1 MGGKGKVERHVVVIG
16 GGVIGLTTAYALI
29 KQGQK
34 VTLVERMDDVGL
46 VTSFAN
52 GGQLSYRY
60 VSPLADAGVPMHVF
74 KWIGKPRSPLNLKLR
89 FSLDQWKW
97 LFQFLLACNAKT
109 NKINGAHI
117 LRLSLFSQKIVT
129 QWRESGEL
137 GNFDWVKT
145 GKLVIYRDLHDF
157 NKAKAG
163 INKEFQK
170 ALTAKESVELEP
182 SLGFIE
188 NKLAGSIFSPG
199 DETADCY
206 KFCCVLLEALKKHP
220 NFTLKTSTHI
230 DHIITQ
236 KDRITGVETN
246 SGSVTGDDYVICTGN
261 SSKDILARIGISVP
275 IYPLK
280 GYSLTLPYPEKP
292 HIVPAISLTD
302 YSNKILYAKLGDRLR
317 LACMVDIGYE
327 DAGIRQ
333 SRINAIKE
341 IARETFNEFT
351 TIDKAEEWT
360 GLRPSTPKGPPI
372 LGKSKYQ
379 NLWLNVGHGSL
390 GFTLSAGSATVL
402 SHLITHQSSPIDLNG
417 LELE

>member
-1 MGGKGKVERHVVVIG
+1 MERHVVVIG

-145 GKLVIYRDLHDF
+145 GKLVIYRDLNDF

-230 DHIITQ
+230 DQIITQ

-261 SSKDILARIGISVP
+261 SSKDILAHIGISVP

>member
-1 MGGKGKVERHVVVIG
+1 MERHVVVIG

-145 GKLVIYRDLHDF
+145 GKLVIYRDLNDF

-261 SSKDILARIGISVP
+261 SSKHILARIGISVP

>member
-1 MGGKGKVERHVVVIG
+1 MERHVVVIG

-29 KQGQK
+29 KKGQK

-60 VSPLADAGVPMHVF
+60 VSPLADAGIPMHVF

-89 FSLDQWKW
+89 FSFDQWKW
-97 LFQFLLACNAKT
+97 LFQFLLACNTKT

-117 LRLSLFSQKIVT
+117 LRLSLFSQKVIT
-129 QWRESGEL
+129 QWRESGDI

-145 GKLVIYRDLHDF
+145 GKLVIYRDSNDF
-157 NKAKAG
+157 KKARTG
-163 INKEFQK
+163 IKEEFQK
-170 ALTAKESVELEP
+170 ALSAKESVELEP
-182 SLGFIE
+182 SLRFLE
-188 NKLAGSIFSPG
+188 SKLAGAIFSPN

-206 KFCCVLLEALKKHP
+206 KFCCVLLEALKKNS
-220 NFTLKTSTHI
+220 NFTIKTSTDI
-230 DHIITQ
+230 KNIVTR
-236 KDRITGVETN
+236 KDRVTEIETQTG
-246 SGSVTGDDYVICTGN
+246 SIIGDDYVVCTGN

-341 IARETFNEFT
+341 IARESFNEFT
-351 TIDKAEEWT
+351 TMDSAEEWT

-372 LGKSKYQ
+372 LGKSKYK
-379 NLWLNVGHGSL
+379 NLWLNIGHGSL
-390 GFTLSAGSATVL
+390 GFTLSAGSAAVVT
-402 SHLITHQSSPIDLNG
+402 HLLTNESSPIDLNG

>member
-1 MGGKGKVERHVVVIG
+1 MERHVVVIG

-34 VTLVERMDDVGL
+34 VTLVERMDNVGL

-145 GKLVIYRDLHDF
+145 GKLVIYRDLNDF

>member
-1 MGGKGKVERHVVVIG
+1 MERHVVVIG

-109 NKINGAHI
+109 NKINGDHI

-145 GKLVIYRDLHDF
+145 GKLVIYRDLNDF

-230 DHIITQ
+230 DHVITQ

-246 SGSVTGDDYVICTGN
+246 SGTVTGDDYVICTGN

>member
-1 MGGKGKVERHVVVIG
+1 MERHVVVIG

-145 GKLVIYRDLHDF
+145 GKLVIYRDLNDF

>member
-1 MGGKGKVERHVVVIG
+1 MERHVVVIG

-145 GKLVIYRDLHDF
+145 GKLVIYRDLNDF

-230 DHIITQ
+230 DHVITQ

-246 SGSVTGDDYVICTGN
+246 SGTVTGDDYVICTGN